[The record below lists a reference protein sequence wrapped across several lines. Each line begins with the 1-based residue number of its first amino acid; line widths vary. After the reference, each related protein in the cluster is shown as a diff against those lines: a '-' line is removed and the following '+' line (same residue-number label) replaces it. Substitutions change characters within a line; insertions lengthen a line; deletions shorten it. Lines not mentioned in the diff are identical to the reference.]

1 MAAIMSLTSYRLD
14 LEWLLTW
21 FPIQGNSALE
31 NQKMRA
37 GTLHHLNTEEPFAS
51 GGAISY
57 MLGQGQDGDPLSPN
71 NVAIPFITISV
82 NEDHAFSLAL
92 EAHLGKAVR
101 HGSLLAPPNVRLPF
115 MLNIVHPGGTLK
127 RRARRCRCMERLR
140 QRNGPSIS
148 LRARFNPAKSQQLYP
163 RGEDFENVSN
173 AC

>member
-1 MAAIMSLTSYRLD
+1 MAAIMSLASYRLD
-14 LEWLLTW
+14 LEWLLAW

-71 NVAIPFITISV
+71 NVAIAFITISV

-92 EAHLGKAVR
+92 EAHLGKTVR

-115 MLNIVHPGGTLK
+115 MLNIVHPGGDPETQGTALSLYGTIATTK
-127 RRARRCRCMERLR
+127 RPLDFIAGAF
-140 QRNGPSIS
+140 QSGKIATTIS
-148 LRARFNPAKSQQLYP
+148 E
-163 RGEDFENVSN
+163 G
-173 AC
+173 